1 MFQALLV
8 IICKLFQKHQITPVV
23 EPLDVLS
30 FRKQRNFA
38 NNEAVNSFFTRKIK
52 LQCIVTRFANVDN
65 LDFVGNLQKI
75 PYIQACNM

>member
-38 NNEAVNSFFTRKIK
+38 NNEAVNSFFHSQNKTAVYRYKIC
-52 LQCIVTRFANVDN
+52 QRRQSGFCR
-65 LDFVGNLQKI
+65 
-75 PYIQACNM
+75 